1 MVLAPPAV
9 EDRAVLGTGMSTR
22 ILTQALL
29 LTGMVSLAGWSMA
42 AADDIAELL
51 APYLRALGEHRVG
64 EVVGRAL
71 GDPAHPS
78 APPVPY
84 EGVSVVL
91 VPHSIRLDSE
101 LDEIKDHY
109 RDSLKGYM
117 GAAAD
122 LAETRTT
129 YESALVWAGGGELV
143 RGEVSDAQGFVR
155 LTGVPAGEW
164 LLLAWRE
171 EASQGSM
178 PRYKARE
185 MKGFRSIPMAVGH
198 SVVRYWVMRLHVGA
212 GETTSVALN
221 DRNVW
226 IAAVREHLILM
237 EAAPVNRSG
246 RKRGY

>member
-1 MVLAPPAV
+1 MNP
-9 EDRAVLGTGMSTR
+9 RAVTEAVFLA
-22 ILTQALL
+22 ALL
-29 LTGMVSLAGWSMA
+29 GLAGWSTA
-42 AADDIAELL
+42 GADDVADLI
-51 APYLRALGEHRVG
+51 APYLRALGEHRLG

-91 VPHSIRLDSE
+91 VPHSVGLDSE
-101 LDEIKDHY
+101 LDEIRDHY
-109 RDSLKGYM
+109 RDSLKNYM

-122 LAETRTT
+122 LVAARTA
-129 YESALVWAGGGELV
+129 YESALVWAGGGELI

-155 LTGVPAGEW
+155 LTGIPAGEW
-164 LLLAWRE
+164 SLVAWRE
-171 EASQGSM
+171 DMKQERM
-178 PRYKARE
+178 PRPKQRE
-185 MKGFRSIPMAVGH
+185 TKGFRNIPMSVGH
-198 SVVRYWVMRLHVGA
+198 SVVRYWIMRLHVGA

-226 IAAVREHLILM
+226 IAAVREHVILM
-237 EAAPVNRSG
+237 DAAPAGRSG